1 MPDLVIKPEDLEEMP
16 KKTRELLLEYVLPR
30 MGLYQSQRGDGR
42 FEINVPP
49 VDKQYLPDLTDQPPT
64 YIPIEAAIAVLLPLK
79 EQSLRAVSILT
90 TERPVPIDGFTRSE
104 LAELLEI
111 SEKSVNGVVGGIN
124 RRYSFRLDKTKYDRT
139 KCRVIHF
146 NRKTGCYTFLNESI
160 KLAFTYA
167 LQALEKVEKDGLSY
181 EQYDFNTVSFPLQRW
196 TIGDELQGFLGHDV
210 SKGKPTVSLNQYA
223 IDEFLREDNEAHN
236 FDYVD
241 EHGDSVTTTSTQIK
255 GHLLV
260 GEQLSHFAYSP
271 PISGELFVFDCFLS
285 RGGRGSLKYKETTSW
300 HESEELPAVSQAPD
314 VKK

>member
-1 MPDLVIKPEDLEEMP
+1 MPDIVIKPEDLEEMP
-16 KKTRELLLEYVLPR
+16 KKTRELLLEYILPK

-42 FEINVPP
+42 FKINVPP
-49 VDKQYLPDLTDQPPT
+49 VEEQYGPDLTDQPPT

-90 TERPVPIDGFTRSE
+90 TERAVPPIDGFTRSE

-111 SEKSVNGVVGGIN
+111 SEKSVNGVIGGIN
-124 RRYSFRLDKTKYDRT
+124 RRYSFRLDKTKYDR
-139 KCRVIHF
+139 KECRVIYF
-146 NRKTGCYTFLNESI
+146 NRKTGSYEFLNESI
-160 KLAFTYA
+160 KLAFKYA
-167 LQALEKVEKDGLSY
+167 LEALEMVKKDGLSY
-181 EQYDFNTVSFPLQRW
+181 EQYDFSTVGFPLQRW
-196 TIGDELQGFLGHDV
+196 TIGNQLQGFLGTEA
-210 SKGKPTVSLNQYA
+210 KPTFSLNQYA

-241 EHGDSVTTTSTQIK
+241 EHGDNITTTSTQIK

-285 RGGRGSLKYKETTSW
+285 RGGRGSLKYEETTSW